1 MIDWGTLGVV
11 VILIAGTTVLQD
23 FIYIVIDRGTLGVV
37 VILIAGTMVLQDI
50 KSSLRVNRLRIK
62 R

>member
-1 MIDWGTLGVV
+1 M
-11 VILIAGTTVLQD
+11 VIRFCCGEGMTPWEK
-23 FIYIVIDRGTLGVV
+23 FISIVIDRGTLGVV